1 MASMD
6 LLGTLCSCSAVSD
19 TSQYST
25 TTLTRYY
32 RRGNVENRSV
42 VIRSRPGQS
51 VSPFHFIYKRNAD
64 TPAPSSKSFNLNL
77 TTTPVEIA

>member
-6 LLGTLCSCSAVSD
+6 LRGTLCSCSVVSD
-19 TSQYST
+19 TSQCLM
-25 TTLTRYY
+25 TTLTSCY

-51 VSPFHFIYKRNAD
+51 ALPIHYVYKRDTD
-64 TPAPSSKSFNLNL
+64 TPTPSSKSFNLN
-77 TTTPVEIA
+77 